1 MTDQQHRRRHA
12 HRTVRRA
19 ESGIDVVL
27 VTGLSGAGRGTAAKV
42 LEDLGWYVADNLPP
56 ELIARMVDLGLA
68 AGSRITQLAVVMD
81 VRSRGFTGDLD
92 WVRNELATRDIHPR
106 VLFMEASDDIL
117 VRRYENNRRSHPLQ
131 GNQTLAEGIAAER
144 AMLAPVRASADLVID
159 TSTLSVRALRES
171 IERAFGGEAV
181 AQTSVTVE
189 SFGFKYGLPMD
200 ADMVMDVRFLPNPHW
215 VDELRP
221 HTGQHPAVR
230 DYVLSQPGAEEFL
243 QTYHQLLR
251 LVVDGYS
258 REGKRYM
265 TVAIGCTGG
274 KHRSV
279 AMAEALAGLLERQR
293 APVGA
298 GAAPRSG
305 SRMSPVESGIVALGG
320 GHGLYATLSAAR
332 RLTPHVTAVVTVADD
347 GGSSGRL
354 RSELDIVPPGDLR
367 MALAALASDSPHGRL
382 WATII
387 QHRFGGSGALAG
399 HPIGNLMLA
408 GLNEVLADP
417 VAALDELGRD
427 PRRQGPGAADV
438 PDRPADRSR
447 RGRAGRRPADEPGDP
462 RSGGGRHHPGQGAA
476 GATAAGRPA
485 RHPAGRRRHHGRRS
499 GGARTGLLVHQC
511 DPARAGAGTG
521 GGAESHHR
529 APGPGAQ
536 PGRRAGGDRRLL
548 RRASFARS
556 RPACAG
562 FRRRRDHRRRR
573 PCPV

>member
-1 MTDQQHRRRHA
+1 MTEHTTGDDVHTQ
-12 HRTVRRA
+12 TVGEP

-81 VRSRGFTGDLD
+81 VRSKGFTGDLD

-144 AMLAPVRASADLVID
+144 TMLAPVRASADLVID

-171 IERAFGGEAV
+171 IERAFGGETV

-221 HTGQHPAVR
+221 QTGQHPAVR
-230 DYVLSQPGAEEFL
+230 DYVLSQPGATEFL
-243 QTYHQLLR
+243 QTYHQLLK

-279 AMAEALAGLLERQR
+279 AMAEALAGLL
-293 APVGA
+293 
-298 GAAPRSG
+298 
-305 SRMSPVESGIVALGG
+305 GG
-320 GHGLYATLSAAR
+320 NEH
-332 RLTPHVTAVVTVADD
+332 LTVRV
-347 GGSSGRL
+347 L
-354 RSELDIVPPGDLR
+354 
-367 MALAALASDSPHGRL
+367 
-382 WATII
+382 
-387 QHRFGGSGALAG
+387 HR
-399 HPIGNLMLA
+399 
-408 GLNEVLADP
+408 D
-417 VAALDELGRD
+417 LGR
-427 PRRQGPGAADV
+427 
-438 PDRPADRSR
+438 
-447 RGRAGRRPADEPGDP
+447 E
-462 RSGGGRHHPGQGAA
+462 
-476 GATAAGRPA
+476 
-485 RHPAGRRRHHGRRS
+485 
-499 GGARTGLLVHQC
+499 
-511 DPARAGAGTG
+511 
-521 GGAESHHR
+521 
-529 APGPGAQ
+529 
-536 PGRRAGGDRRLL
+536 
-548 RRASFARS
+548 
-556 RPACAG
+556 
-562 FRRRRDHRRRR
+562 
-573 PCPV
+573 

>member
-1 MTDQQHRRRHA
+1 MTEHTTGEGVHTQ
-12 HRTVRRA
+12 TVGEP

-81 VRSRGFTGDLD
+81 VRSKGFTGDLD
-92 WVRNELATRDIHPR
+92 WVRTELATRDIHPR

-144 AMLAPVRASADLVID
+144 TMLAPVRASADLVID

-171 IERAFGGEAV
+171 IERAFGGETV

-221 HTGQHPAVR
+221 QTGQHPAVR
-230 DYVLSQPGAEEFL
+230 DYVLSQPGATEFL
-243 QTYHQLLR
+243 QTYHQLLK

-279 AMAEALAGLLERQR
+279 AMAEALAGLL
-293 APVGA
+293 
-298 GAAPRSG
+298 
-305 SRMSPVESGIVALGG
+305 GG
-320 GHGLYATLSAAR
+320 NDHLSVR
-332 RLTPHVTAVVTVADD
+332 VL
-347 GGSSGRL
+347 
-354 RSELDIVPPGDLR
+354 
-367 MALAALASDSPHGRL
+367 
-382 WATII
+382 
-387 QHRFGGSGALAG
+387 HR
-399 HPIGNLMLA
+399 
-408 GLNEVLADP
+408 D
-417 VAALDELGRD
+417 LGR
-427 PRRQGPGAADV
+427 
-438 PDRPADRSR
+438 
-447 RGRAGRRPADEPGDP
+447 E
-462 RSGGGRHHPGQGAA
+462 
-476 GATAAGRPA
+476 
-485 RHPAGRRRHHGRRS
+485 
-499 GGARTGLLVHQC
+499 
-511 DPARAGAGTG
+511 
-521 GGAESHHR
+521 
-529 APGPGAQ
+529 
-536 PGRRAGGDRRLL
+536 
-548 RRASFARS
+548 
-556 RPACAG
+556 
-562 FRRRRDHRRRR
+562 
-573 PCPV
+573 